1 MKDRENK
8 RPAPQGEPEEAKSPA
23 PREMTP
29 DAKTKMPTAPK
40 NKKVPAAP
48 RTAGR
53 SRAAQAWAGLKKRT
67 KVALV
72 LLLAALLALLL
83 CFAVVLPLV
92 RHFSGGGETT
102 PVELLEGEDYYRYQ
116 GRVNPSVAVMYP
128 TLTYGDIFQVV
139 VHGDTEEYLF
149 YHYQKGGKDYFLLG
163 SYADADYDRGGV
175 PSFYQPSAALAYSA
189 FDYTSLYDGQGR
201 IPAMLSAVGSVTF
214 SDRVYL
220 FDDTVAKEES
230 ERELHRFGLA
240 EEDNAPWFEVTPY
253 LTDRN
258 GNYIRVMAD
267 GSDTALYYYD
277 PAGDCFYHVS
287 GVDYDEAT
295 GYTYDPAFRYAGA
308 ADDLVPTAD
317 PDPSHIRRVR
327 VGRALSD
334 NSGYY
339 LMLEGRGVVYAV
351 KTVRSQYADID
362 YSLLV
367 HRTLAYYVRPRLL
380 TEAASAYD
388 PLYTPDLTIRSGRVR
403 ATGETPQ
410 EGDLV
415 QFSYRDGDG
424 RKTGMLLL
432 DDVTNSM
439 AERFLLAVVGQTG
452 MTLRDDGGTPEDLS
466 DDVFYE
472 DVTLEGAVAYTA
484 DLSFGYYAF
493 VGNGKKDS
501 FLGESIYTVKAPS
514 ELSAYGVDYS
524 ASVGVLQI
532 LSGLAGVSQ
541 AQQASTGIDWN
552 AAETVAVGPGGRLT
566 AELLEKYDLLSHRI
580 SYTLPYNVTTDSAG
594 NPTYK
599 VSLDFELFVGDE
611 KGGYRYAACS
621 LFGTVVKLDADIFS
635 FLDWEILGRWSRGN
649 LLMVAASDLRAVSYE
664 TFYSDRKVTHTF
676 FLSEDDSYVSAVG
689 ADPVSRLYVAY
700 AAQRLKTKS
709 YTDSDGVIRPGF
721 GRAVT
726 KSGTL
731 STVTEFVSAGAVSLD
746 SLYEKNGYD
755 ARDGVDG
762 MGVYFF
768 RHLLTALYSTYYSGE
783 ASSDLDDAALSA
795 LLSDD
800 DHRLSR
806 LSVVLTDGRVF
817 VYDFYAYSARRAVV
831 RLRAYPT
838 QAASEAGMP
847 GSCTRDSAVFTLN
860 TSEIGKLTSLF
871 DALSGGVPF
880 DEDDFY

>member
-1 MKDRENK
+1 MKIKTKKSPMPQGTPEDPK
-8 RPAPQGEPEEAKSPA
+8 KPAP
-23 PREMTP
+23 
-29 DAKTKMPTAPK
+29 
-40 NKKVPAAP
+40 
-48 RTAGR
+48 
-53 SRAAQAWAGLKKRT
+53 LKKRT
-67 KVALV
+67 RVAL
-72 LLLAALLALLL
+72 LLLCCVLLALLL
-83 CFAVVLPLV
+83 WFAVARPLI
-92 RHFSGGGETT
+92 RHFGKDDEKP

-116 GRVNPSVAVMYP
+116 GRVNTSVAVMYP

-139 VHGDTEEYLF
+139 VHGEEEEYLF
-149 YHYQKGGKDYFLLG
+149 YHYQKSGKDYFLLG
-163 SYADADYDRGGV
+163 SYTGEGYDKGGV
-175 PSFYQPSAALAYSA
+175 PEFYQPSAALAYSA
-189 FDYTSLYDGQGR
+189 FDYTSLYDGKGR

-214 SDRVYL
+214 SDRVYR
-220 FDDTVAKEES
+220 FDDATPAAES
-230 ERELHRFGLA
+230 ERELHRYGLA
-240 EEDNAPWFEVTPY
+240 AEDDAPWFEVTPY

-258 GNYIRVMAD
+258 GQYIRVRAD
-267 GSDTALYYYD
+267 GADDGLYYYD
-277 PAGDCFYHVS
+277 PAGDCFYEVA
-287 GVDYDEAT
+287 GVHYSEET
-295 GYTYDPAFRYAGA
+295 GYTYDPAFRYDGKAG
-308 ADDLVPTAD
+308 DLVPTAD

-380 TEAASAYD
+380 TDAVSAYD
-388 PLYTPDLTIRSGRVR
+388 PLYTPDLTLRSGRVR
-403 ATGETPQ
+403 STGETPQ
-410 EGDLV
+410 VGDLV
-415 QFSYRDGDG
+415 QFSYRDGEG
-424 RKTGMLLL
+424 RKNGMLLL
-432 DDVTNSM
+432 DDPTDSM
-439 AERFLLAVVGQTG
+439 AERLLRAVVGETG

-472 DVTLEGAVAYTA
+472 EVTLEGAVAYTA

-493 VGNGKKDS
+493 VGNGKKDI

-514 ELSAYGVDYS
+514 ELLAYGIDYS

-541 AQQASTGIDWN
+541 AQQASSSIDWDM
-552 AAETVAVGPGGRLT
+552 AETVAVGPGGRLT
-566 AELLEKYDLLSHRI
+566 ADLLEQYGLLSHRI
-580 SYTLPYNVTTDSAG
+580 SYTLPYNVTTDAAG

-599 VSLDFELFVGDE
+599 VSLDFDLFVSDE
-611 KGGYRYAACS
+611 KDGCRYAASS
-621 LFGTVVKLDADIFS
+621 LFGTVVKLDADVFS

-649 LLMVAASDLRAVSYE
+649 LLMVAATDLRAVSYE
-664 TFYSDRKVTHTF
+664 TFYSDKKVTHTF
-676 FLSEDDSYVSAVG
+676 FLSEDDSYVPAYG
-689 ADPVSRLYVAY
+689 ADPVSRLYVSY
-700 AAQRLKTKS
+700 ASERLRIRS
-709 YTDSDGVIRPGF
+709 YTDADGVIRPGF

-726 KSGTL
+726 KNGSL
-731 STVTEFVSAGAVSLD
+731 STVTEFISAGAVSLD

-783 ASSDLDDAALSA
+783 AADALDSGALTS
-795 LLSDD
+795 LLADD
-800 DHRLSR
+800 GNRLSR
-806 LSVVLTDGRVF
+806 LSVTLTDGRVF

-838 QAASEAGMP
+838 LAASEAGTP

-860 TSEIGKLTSLF
+860 TSEISKLTSLF
-871 DALSGGVPF
+871 DTLSGGVPF